1 MRLGSLRVAGLSFFF
16 FFFSI
21 EHVNGLARSQS
32 STEEILW
39 GEVSAR
45 EAKALRT
52 EGRIKRV

>member
-1 MRLGSLRVAGLSFFF
+1 MRLGSLRVAGLSFF